1 MLTDEVLQ
9 ALDAVGGK
17 GHDAFLVIQA
27 EDPDDAIF
35 RLHLD
40 GDFKKPVDVLP
51 KFNRNTVDGF
61 DGAFLVELRG
71 HGTLGDPG

>member
-1 MLTDEVLQ
+1 MLTDEVSQ

-17 GHDAFLVIQA
+17 GHDAVFVVQA

-40 GDFKKPVDVLP
+40 GDLEKPVEVLTEL
-51 KFNRNTVDGF
+51 NRNTVDGF
-61 DGAFLVELRG
+61 DGAFLVERCG
-71 HGTLGDPG
+71 HMALVTLG